1 MLALE
6 YDGTGRASIEVF
18 VASFL
23 FFGFIKKTT
32 FSFKKVWE
40 LTSLAPL
47 LRLPGHTHSIHQLT
61 VAEDLLM
68 SR

>member
-23 FFGFIKKTT
+23 FFGFIKT

-47 LRLPGHTHSIHQLT
+47 LRLPGHTHSIHQLA
-61 VAEDLLM
+61 VAGDLLM

>member
-18 VASFL
+18 VAY
-23 FFGFIKKTT
+23 FFWFHKKTT
-32 FSFKKVWE
+32 FFFKKVWE

-61 VAEDLLM
+61 VAGDLLM

>member
-23 FFGFIKKTT
+23 FLVQKKT